1 MKARTFVI
9 FLFLCLFGI
18 HAVLGNADDYD
29 WPRWCGPN
37 GDGIMMDI
45 RDFSFPEGQ
54 FKLKQMYYELT
65 GENIFMKT
73 LKVVGKEKTLGTR
86 ATDLHKRCVQCLR
99 VLSRSAVTGFPAML
113 RMVT

>member
-86 ATDLHKRCVQCLR
+86 ATNLHKRCVQSLR
-99 VLSRSAVTGFPAML
+99 VLSRSTATGFPATL